1 MDFSTIKNQ
10 MEAKD
15 GTGYKNVR
23 DTCAE
28 VRLVF
33 DNAMK
38 YNGDGS
44 DVHLMAK
51 TLLEKL
57 EKWQLLLTNVT
68 EEVTLLWILWLEKRR
83 EEEAEA
89 QSNMHSLYK
98 RLLMPKCFMRL
109 IHISN
114 SSEIPSSENAG
125 KCQQKIKEIW
135 GLP

>member
-28 VRLVF
+28 RS
-33 DNAMK
+33 
-38 YNGDGS
+38 GS
-44 DVHLMAK
+44 FFLPM
-51 TLLEKL
+51 LP
-57 EKWQLLLTNVT
+57 
-68 EEVTLLWILWLEKRR
+68 KRR
-83 EEEAEA
+83 KDGKRRLKHSQICTACTRDFSC
-89 QSNMHSLYK
+89 QNGSGPQVVSNEFDHQIIYGYLALFS
-98 RLLMPKCFMRL
+98 FMRL